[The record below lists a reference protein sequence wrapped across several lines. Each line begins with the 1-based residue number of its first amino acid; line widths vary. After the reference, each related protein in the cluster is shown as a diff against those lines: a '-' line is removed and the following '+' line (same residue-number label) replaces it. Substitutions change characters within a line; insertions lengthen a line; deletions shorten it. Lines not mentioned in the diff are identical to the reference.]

1 MATFTME
8 LWEVLEH
15 DPTIETEILATY
27 PIFDEAHRPVLNK
40 KILDHFNN
48 REIGQENISM
58 WRLALARK
66 LNEIMP
72 LYNQQ
77 YEISAIS
84 FNQLETVRISNTNI
98 SSGTTASTG
107 ESDNTSASNAKSRTV
122 AQELPQ
128 TLLSGNGDYA
138 TSAQDN
144 ISDTDATGTATES
157 STVNQDGTQDSET
170 VGFQGNAAL
179 MILQYRQSLVNVD
192 MMIIEE
198 LQNLFMLVWSNG
210 DDFTNTGTALPG
222 YFGFGRYFL

>member
-15 DPTIETEILATY
+15 DPTIETVILAGY

-77 YEISAIS
+77 YEISAIK
-84 FNQLETVRISNTNI
+84 FNQLETIRINNANT
-98 SSGTTASTG
+98 STGTTASNS
-107 ESDNTSASNAKSRTV
+107 ESVNSSKAGAKSR
-122 AQELPQ
+122 AIGQQFPQ
-128 TLLSGNGDYA
+128 TLLADNGDYA
-138 TSAQDN
+138 TDGTDN
-144 ISDTDATGTATES
+144 VSESTADATATDQGS
-157 STVNQDGTQDSET
+157 VSQDGEQTSET
-170 VGFQGNAAL
+170 TGFQGNAAL

-198 LQNLFMLVWSNG
+198 LQNLFMLVWANG
-210 DDFTNTGTALPG
+210 DEFTRTTSPYGLSFG
-222 YFGFGRYFL
+222 YGRY

>member
-15 DPTIETEILATY
+15 DPTIETVILQEY
-27 PIFDEAHRPVLNK
+27 PIFDEAHRPVLNG

-58 WRLALARK
+58 WRLALRRK

-72 LYNQQ
+72 LYNQH
-77 YEISAIS
+77 YEISAIN

-107 ESDNTSASNAKSRTV
+107 ESDNTSSSAAKSRAV
-122 AQELPQ
+122 SQELPQ

-138 TSAQDN
+138 TAAQDN
-144 ISDTDATGTATES
+144 VSDTDASGAATES

-179 MILQYRQSLVNVD
+179 MLLQYRQSLVNVD

-210 DDFTNTGTALPG
+210 DDFTNTGSALPG
-222 YFGFGRYFL
+222 YFGYGRYFL

>member
-1 MATFTME
+1 ME

-15 DPTIETEILATY
+15 DPTIESEILAEY
-27 PIFDEAHRPVLNK
+27 PIFDEAHRPVLNG

-58 WRLALARK
+58 WRLALRRK

-77 YEISAIS
+77 YEISAIK
-84 FNQLETVRISNTNI
+84 FNQLETVRISNKNI

-107 ESDNTSASNAKSRTV
+107 ESDNLSSSNAKSRAV
-122 AQELPQ
+122 SQELPQ
-128 TLLSGNGDYA
+128 TLLSANGDYA
-138 TSAQDN
+138 TAAQDN
-144 ISDTDATGTATES
+144 ISDTEATGTATET
-157 STVNQDGTQDSET
+157 STVNQDGTQDSDT

-210 DDFTNTGTALPG
+210 DDFTDTQTMLPG
-222 YFGFGRYFL
+222 YFGYGRYFL